1 MPYQKYLGL
10 ILYEKLNFKKHIDSA
25 NSKVNKGI
33 SLIKKF
39 RNSLLRKSLIVIY
52 TIKRHLIDFGDIIY
66 EKPQNDS
73 FSEKLGSM
81 QYKAA

>member
-1 MPYQKYLGL
+1 MRNLL
-10 ILYEKLNFKKHIDSA
+10 LNNIFDSA
-25 NSKVNKGI
+25 ISKVNKGI

-39 RNSLLRKSLIVIY
+39 RYSLLRKSLITIY
-52 TIKRHLIDFGDIIY
+52 KDFLRPLIDYGDIIY

-73 FSEKLGSM
+73 FSEKLESM